1 MESFRFHSEMYCELL
16 VEEKL
21 AETAA
26 FLSQHEERCITLM
39 SRLVKNG
46 MPVMPEENLSVLV
59 FRHSK
64 ESSVCAV
71 VSYSES
77 GFILHCIP
85 FSEDY
90 AEIGAF
96 MKDFLSGRSLFC
108 ILGEK
113 KGSDL
118 LIKAAGRSPTA
129 SIDYTLMTFGG
140 ASSVGAGVSSFSG
153 SASRAGSA
161 FGAASVGAG
170 ASVFGGAAS
179 VCASASR
186 AGTVASGV
194 SSVCAG
200 ASAFSGSASFGVSS
214 VGAGA
219 SALDA
224 ANSAGNANSAGTGLP
239 IPPGFTCVPCS
250 EADVNLLLPLQKEYD
265 SVEVLLPGAKLDVP
279 LCRLNLRKILREQ
292 FVLGVRADNADSGF
306 FVAKAGTNAIGLN
319 WVQLGGVCTLP
330 EYRGKGLAAFLVNKI
345 ALQKLSD
352 GKKTALFVKNKNLPA
367 QKAYKKAGFVPLCP
381 FSISYF

>member
-140 ASSVGAGVSSFSG
+140 ASSVCAGASASRAGA

-161 FGAASVGAG
+161 ASG
-170 ASVFGGAAS
+170 ASS
-179 VCASASR
+179 VS
-186 AGTVASGV
+186 
-194 SSVCAG
+194 
-200 ASAFSGSASFGVSS
+200 
-214 VGAGA
+214 AGA

-224 ANSAGNANSAGTGLP
+224 ANSAGIANSAGTGLP
-239 IPPGFTCVPCS
+239 IPHGFTCVPCS

-330 EYRGKGLAAFLVNKI
+330 EFRGKGLATFLVNKI

>member
-1 MESFRFHSEMYCELL
+1 MYCELL

-21 AETAA
+21 AETVA
-26 FLSQHEERCITLM
+26 FLSLHEERCITLM
-39 SRLVKNG
+39 SRLVNNG
-46 MPVMPEENLSVLV
+46 VPAMPDENISVLV

-77 GFILHCIP
+77 GYILHCIP

-90 AEIGAF
+90 AEICAF
-96 MKDFLSGRSLFC
+96 MKDFLTGRSLFC

-129 SIDYTLMTFGG
+129 SIDYTLMTFCGL
-140 ASSVGAGVSSFSG
+140 
-153 SASRAGSA
+153 ASRAGS
-161 FGAASVGAG
+161 VAG
-170 ASVFGGAAS
+170 E
-179 VCASASR
+179 
-186 AGTVASGV
+186 T
-194 SSVCAG
+194 
-200 ASAFSGSASFGVSS
+200 SS
-214 VGAGA
+214 VGADGSSFVA
-219 SALDA
+219 I
-224 ANSAGNANSAGTGLP
+224 NSAGAALP
-239 IPPGFTCVPCS
+239 IPPGFSCVPCS

-265 SVEVLLPGAKLDVP
+265 SVEVLLPSAKLDVP

-292 FVLGVRADNADSGF
+292 FVLGVRADAADSGF
-306 FVAKAGTNAIGLN
+306 FVAKAGTNAIGLK

-345 ALQKLSD
+345 AVQKLAA

-367 QKAYKKAGFVPLCP
+367 QKAYKKAGFIPLCP

>member
-140 ASSVGAGVSSFSG
+140 ASSVGAGA
-153 SASRAGSA
+153 SASCAGSA
-161 FGAASVGAG
+161 FGAA
-170 ASVFGGAAS
+170 
-179 VCASASR
+179 
-186 AGTVASGV
+186 
-194 SSVCAG
+194 SVCAG
-200 ASAFSGSASFGVSS
+200 ASAFSGSASRAGSAASGTSS
-214 VGAGA
+214 VGAGASAFSSSASCGASSVGTGA

-224 ANSAGNANSAGTGLP
+224 ANSAGTGLP
-239 IPPGFTCVPCS
+239 IPHGFTCVPCS

>member
-1 MESFRFHSEMYCELL
+1 MESFRFRSDMYCELL

-21 AETAA
+21 AETVG
-26 FLSQHEERCITLM
+26 FLSLYEERCITLM

-46 MPVMPEENLSVLV
+46 VPVMPEENLSVLV
-59 FRHSK
+59 FRHLK

-71 VSYSES
+71 VAYSES
-77 GFILHCIP
+77 GFILHSIP

-90 AEIGAF
+90 AEICAF

-108 ILGEK
+108 IRGEQ

-118 LIKAAGRSPTA
+118 LIKAAGRSPAA

-140 ASSVGAGVSSFSG
+140 SVLETGEALCVESASVKVSSVGAGETSSVGAGV
-153 SASRAGSA
+153 
-161 FGAASVGAG
+161 
-170 ASVFGGAAS
+170 
-179 VCASASR
+179 
-186 AGTVASGV
+186 
-194 SSVCAG
+194 
-200 ASAFSGSASFGVSS
+200 
-214 VGAGA
+214 

-224 ANSAGNANSAGTGLP
+224 ANSACAVLP
-239 IPPGFTCVPCS
+239 MPHGFSCVPCS

-292 FVLGVRADNADSGF
+292 FVLGIREDDADSGF
-306 FVAKAGTNAIGLN
+306 FVAKAGTNAIGLK

-330 EYRGKGLAAFLVNKI
+330 EYRGRGLAAFLVNKI
-345 ALQKLSD
+345 ALQ
-352 GKKTALFVKNKNLPA
+352 
-367 QKAYKKAGFVPLCP
+367 
-381 FSISYF
+381 

>member
-26 FLSQHEERCITLM
+26 FLSLHEERCITLM

-77 GFILHCIP
+77 GFILHCIT

-140 ASSVGAGVSSFSG
+140 ASSVCA

-161 FGAASVGAG
+161 
-170 ASVFGGAAS
+170 
-179 VCASASR
+179 
-186 AGTVASGV
+186 ASGV
-194 SSVCAG
+194 SSVGAG
-200 ASAFSGSASFGVSS
+200 ASAFSGSASCGASSVGAGVSSFSSSASCGASS

-219 SALDA
+219 TALDA
-224 ANSAGNANSAGTGLP
+224 ANSAGIANSAGTGLP
-239 IPPGFTCVPCS
+239 IPPGFSCVPCS

-330 EYRGKGLAAFLVNKI
+330 EFRGKGLAAFLVNKI

>member
-1 MESFRFHSEMYCELL
+1 MESFRFHSEMYCEFL

-21 AETAA
+21 AETVA
-26 FLSQHEERCITLM
+26 FLSLHEERCITLM

-46 MPVMPEENLSVLV
+46 VPVMPEENLSVLV
-59 FRHSK
+59 FRHLK

-71 VSYSES
+71 VAYSES

-90 AEIGAF
+90 AEICAF

-118 LIKAAGRSPTA
+118 LIKAAGRSPAA

-140 ASSVGAGVSSFSG
+140 SSLEAGAVLC
-153 SASRAGSA
+153 ADP
-161 FGAASVGAG
+161 ASVK
-170 ASVFGGAAS
+170 
-179 VCASASR
+179 
-186 AGTVASGV
+186 
-194 SSVCAG
+194 
-200 ASAFSGSASFGVSS
+200 VSS
-214 VGAGA
+214 VGAGGT
-219 SALDA
+219 SFDA
-224 ANSAGNANSAGTGLP
+224 VNSAGAALP
-239 IPPGFTCVPCS
+239 IPAGFSCVPCS

-292 FVLGVRADNADSGF
+292 FILGIREDDADSGF
-306 FVAKAGTNAIGLN
+306 FVAKAGTNAIGLK

-330 EYRGKGLAAFLVNKI
+330 EYRGRGLAAFLVNKI
-345 ALQKLSD
+345 ALQKLAD
-352 GKKTALFVKNKNLPA
+352 GKKTALFVKNKNIPA
-367 QKAYKKAGFVPLCP
+367 QKAYKKAGFIPRCP